1 VQQSTEWARYES
13 LVNAAL
19 GWSNA
24 ALLCTYD
31 TGVVSLDV
39 VAQVV
44 RTHPELVVNGGSRSS
59 PSYLDPAVF
68 NAECDRSPLPE
79 LSAPA
84 LWFGFDGLDQLV
96 ILRDFVMSQAAQ
108 AVVDVT
114 QFLQA
119 VYSVATNAIEYG
131 GASEVVRACAP
142 LWLGACLP
150 VAPLRGGVGRGSPDS
165 GAI

>member
-1 VQQSTEWARYES
+1 MRK
-13 LVNAAL
+13 LRAAL
-19 GWSNA
+19 AVVGLA
-24 ALLCTYD
+24 VIAL
-31 TGVVSLDV
+31 SL
-39 VAQVV
+39 ASCG
-44 RTHPELVVNGGSRSS
+44 GGSGGKEGGTLTGTYASF